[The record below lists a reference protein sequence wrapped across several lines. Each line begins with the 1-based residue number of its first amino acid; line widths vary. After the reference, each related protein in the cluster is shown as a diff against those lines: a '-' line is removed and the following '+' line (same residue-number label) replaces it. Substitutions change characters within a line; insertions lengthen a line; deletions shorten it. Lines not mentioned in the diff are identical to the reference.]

1 MAPAQASLLLL
12 RHGIAEER
20 RPGRP
25 DHGRALTAAG
35 RRRTEAV
42 LEKLVALGLG
52 VERLVASPLL
62 RARQTA
68 EIAVAAGLAPALE
81 LATSLEPGGDVF
93 PLLAAWMA
101 PATAAGSDPRPRRL
115 ALVGHEPDLGNL
127 AARLI
132 GAPAGSISLRKAGL
146 ALLEPEACPDAVPP
160 AGAEA
165 GAGREAAA
173 IPPALGIWRLRLL
186 LTPRSL
192 LS

>member
-42 LEKLVALGLG
+42 LEKLVGLGLG
-52 VERLVASPLL
+52 VERLIASPLL

-68 EIAVAAGLAPALE
+68 EIAVAVGLAPALE
-81 LATSLEPGGDVF
+81 LATALEPGGDPL
-93 PLLAAWMA
+93 PLLVAWLA
-101 PATAAGSDPRPRRL
+101 PAPPAGPDPRPLRL
-115 ALVGHEPDLGNL
+115 ALVGHEPDLGDL

-132 GAPAGSISLRKAGL
+132 GAPAGSIPLRKAGL
-146 ALLEPEACPDAVPP
+146 ALLEPEGRGDADTP
-160 AGAEA
+160 AGQDP
-165 GAGREAAA
+165 AA
-173 IPPALGIWRLRLL
+173 IPPAAGIWRLRLL
-186 LTPRSL
+186 LSPRVL
-192 LS
+192 LT

>member
-12 RHGIAEER
+12 RHGIAEVR
-20 RPGRP
+20 RPGLP

-52 VERLVASPLL
+52 VERLIASPLL

-81 LATSLEPGGDVF
+81 LATALEPGGDAL
-93 PLLAAWMA
+93 PLLAAWLA
-101 PATAAGSDPRPRRL
+101 PAPAAGPALRPLRL
-115 ALVGHEPDLGNL
+115 ALVGHEPDLGDL

-132 GAPAGSISLRKAGL
+132 GAPAGSIPLRKAGL
-146 ALLEPEACPDAVPP
+146 ALLEPEGLGDPVTP
-160 AGAEA
+160 AGQDP
-165 GAGREAAA
+165 AAFS
-173 IPPALGIWRLRLL
+173 PGPGIWRLRLL
-186 LTPRSL
+186 LSPRLL